1 VAKHPTVAAL
11 EKASKGLLFP
21 SESEAPFKSF
31 LWQDAGAKLS
41 KARLHELV
49 KADKG
54 TTIEETSLDELFQS
68 SVPAEDKAKF
78 QKLADAIKQ
87 NLSGITVYKVGDEAE
102 RQVYIVG
109 KTQDGQYAG
118 LQTSVVET

>member
-31 LWQDAGAKLS
+31 LWQDAGGKLS
-41 KARLHELV
+41 KARLRELV
-49 KADKG
+49 KAEED
-54 TTIEETSLDELFQS
+54 TSIEEMGLDELFQS
-68 SVPAEDKAKF
+68 SVPSEDMPRFK
-78 QKLADAIKQ
+78 KLADAIKS
-87 NLSGITVYKVGDEAE
+87 NLSGVTVYKVGDEAE
-102 RQVYIVG
+102 REVYIVG
-109 KTQDGQYAG
+109 KTSDGQYAG